1 MEKGGENWGQEWWDY
16 VWVEESLAM
25 TSEMIFHSGGLV
37 LPHSP
42 SLEIVCLWCGS
53 VWSLLAKDRTEKKK
67 ARKSG
72 PRKPENGCI
81 NLVGKQHKMINL
93 RQSGSWAAARQK
105 GFGCCFPVKRI
116 FGVLLFRGKGSKVV
130 LGKSFPHTLA
140 RFLALLLLGGIG
152 CKPILLWPNR
162 KSGWK
167 NQNQTSFAF
176 KGINEMFDSG

>member
-1 MEKGGENWGQEWWDY
+1 MRLRVGWGVFGNDEWNDFPFRRIGFASLPFPRNSVFVMWFCLIPSGE
-16 VWVEESLAM
+16 
-25 TSEMIFHSGGLV
+25 
-37 LPHSP
+37 
-42 SLEIVCLWCGS
+42 GS
-53 VWSLLAKDRTEKKK
+53 NRGKK